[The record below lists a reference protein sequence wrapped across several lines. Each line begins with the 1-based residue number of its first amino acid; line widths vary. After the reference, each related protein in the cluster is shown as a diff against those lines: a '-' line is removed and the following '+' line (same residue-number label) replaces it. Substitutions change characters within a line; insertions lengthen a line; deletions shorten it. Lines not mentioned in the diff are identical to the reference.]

1 MLCNLS
7 HIIFWNV
14 KAYIYTHVISVW
26 RYLSNCFS
34 VSLCYLALKCSP
46 ESRWK
51 SVKNLYLLLKIKM
64 LFRMLIFPIPFMFSD
79 DSVSL
84 WYFTSV
90 LPEMF
95 CECAPC
101 FFPTPLPP
109 CPQYIFFIYSKEFPP
124 ERVAVIKNILIT
136 FAIDSFG
143 QDIPQSLLQILFPLA
158 TLLDPQGTDL
168 YDLHQAFPLPSGF
181 QLSLANG
188 DPWQEIRGSQG
199 DLFSLFLLCRLT
211 VYLSQRSQLLTGDS
225 CWQISLRVWGFSDLK
240 VVTDSPS
247 NSPRHTAFSLLVSL
261 YPTLVL

>member
-95 CECAPC
+95 CECAPR

-158 TLLDPQGTDL
+158 TLLDPRELTSMTFIQ
-168 YDLHQAFPLPSGF
+168 QFPCPRVSSWAWLMGIPGRRS
-181 QLSLANG
+181 
-188 DPWQEIRGSQG
+188 EVVRGIYSPCS
-199 DLFSLFLLCRLT
+199 FSA
-211 VYLSQRSQLLTGDS
+211 G
-225 CWQISLRVWGFSDLK
+225 
-240 VVTDSPS
+240 
-247 NSPRHTAFSLLVSL
+247 
-261 YPTLVL
+261 